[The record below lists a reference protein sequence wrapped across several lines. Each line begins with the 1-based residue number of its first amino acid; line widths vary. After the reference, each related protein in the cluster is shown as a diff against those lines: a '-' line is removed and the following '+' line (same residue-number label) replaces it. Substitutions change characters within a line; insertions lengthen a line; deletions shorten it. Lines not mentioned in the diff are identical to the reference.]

1 MHVAWGST
9 RNTLPVWSLCCAGLV
24 PWCGAAQQC
33 VSCMWW
39 PLMLLVQARAAADP
53 AWLCPRQTDHRVL
66 SGCAGGKGAAGKPS
80 SYAAAASV
88 PTSAPPGISV
98 PDRAGSADK
107 RKRKT
112 RAEVNAARRAAAE
125 AAGEPS
131 SNGAGPGKGA
141 DAAGGS
147 RRAARVERPPP
158 GDKGGSK
165 AAGGASKAAG
175 VVSKAA
181 AGSSKPVE
189 LYDEFSTCVPTDAAA
204 AASGVPTTVQVRQ
217 QGTAAMRRHCMHA
230 CGGAMLPAAALLMC

>member
-1 MHVAWGST
+1 MWRSAAMGQLHVVGASA
-9 RNTLPVWSLCCAGLV
+9 AGADA
-24 PWCGAAQQC
+24 C
-33 VSCMWW
+33 S
-39 PLMLLVQARAAADP
+39 AADP
-53 AWLCPRQTDHRVL
+53 AWLCERHTAHRAL
-66 SGCAGGKGAAGKPS
+66 PACAAGKPS

-131 SNGAGPGKGA
+131 SNGTGAGKAA

-147 RRAARVERPPP
+147 RRAARGERPPP
-158 GDKGGSK
+158 AGDKGSSKAAGGGSK
-165 AAGGASKAAG
+165 AAA

-204 AASGVPTTVQVRQ
+204 AASGVPTTVQVRHR
-217 QGTAAMRRHCMHA
+217 GTAAMQVHGMHA
-230 CGGAMLPAAALLMC
+230 CGGAMLPAAVVLMC